1 MTPKKVG
8 TSPKVAPKRTVS
20 LVDFVMAKK
29 RAACPVCQLPV
40 VARGQLREASAK
52 KIQTADQLEWL
63 AMTHGVK
70 ISRDLFV
77 AHRNARH
84 EQ

>member
-1 MTPKKVG
+1 MPPK
-8 TSPKVAPKRTVS
+8 PKVPAPKRSTS
-20 LVDFVMAKK
+20 LVDFILAKK

-40 VARGQLREASAK
+40 TVRGQLREASSK
-52 KIQTADQLEWL
+52 KIQTTDQMEWL
-63 AMTHGVK
+63 ATEHGVK